1 MFYTVNHTTRF
12 RYSQPVTESIME
24 IRMKPRSEGPQ
35 RCLSFELETQPK
47 SKANEYLDHTGNS
60 VHHFDIL
67 PAHRRLEIKT
77 RAIVEIAPHT
87 PAAATAVI
95 TADAWNTLDQHRQRG
110 CDWFFSHE
118 SQFVQFTPLLQAFAG
133 EIGAV
138 RRADPL
144 TILLEINQAIFDRF
158 EYMPQTTTVDSP
170 LDEVLQTRQGVC
182 QDFSHLM
189 VALVRWLGI
198 PARYVSGYL
207 YHRRAD
213 EDRSAQ
219 DASHAWVEAWL
230 PELGWVGFDPTNNLL
245 AGDRHIRSAIGRD
258 YADVPPT
265 RGVFKGD
272 ADSELEVAVQV
283 LLTEDPPAPSEP
295 VVPSSWAAI
304 SEAEMMAQMQQ
315 VQQQ

>member
-1 MFYTVNHTTRF
+1 MYYIVNHTTRF
-12 RYSQPVTESIME
+12 LYSQPVTESVME
-24 IRMKPRSEGPQ
+24 IRMKPCSEGPQ
-35 RCLSFELETQPK
+35 RCLSFDLETQPK
-47 SKANEYLDHTGNS
+47 TRASEYFDPEANS
-60 VHHFDIL
+60 VYHFDIL

-77 RAIVEIAPHT
+77 RAIVEIAAHS
-87 PAAATAVI
+87 PAAATAVLE
-95 TADAWNTLDQHRQRG
+95 ASAWAVLDERQRRG
-110 CDWFFSHE
+110 CDWFFRNA
-118 SQFVQFTPLLQAFAG
+118 SQFIQFTPLLQAFAL

-144 TILLEINQAIFDRF
+144 TVLREINQTIFGLFD
-158 EYMPQTTTVDSP
+158 YMPQTTTVDSP
-170 LDEVLQTRQGVC
+170 LDEVLTTRQGVC

-198 PARYVSGYL
+198 PCRYVSGYL
-207 YHRRAD
+207 YHRRDD

-245 AGDRHIRSAIGRD
+245 AGERHIRSAIGRD

-265 RGVFKGD
+265 RGVFTGNAK
-272 ADSELEVAVQV
+272 SELDVAVQV
-283 LLTEDPPAPSEP
+283 LLTEEPPTQPEP
-295 VVPSSWAAI
+295 VVPSAWAALT
-304 SEAEMMAQMQQ
+304 EEEMNIQMQQ